1 MIDRDELAI
10 ELQALLTHLRSHQP
24 DALVSSYLAHADAHQ
39 TVMQVTVTGS
49 NDVQTGA
56 HASAPAGEAS
66 AEIAENRALL
76 RVLIAMGIPPVEQP
90 RLRSVPAA
98 DSSRVVHFPRTEAEK
113 AEPVIES
120 GEPED
125 ISWTAFWKWARE
137 HGFRD
142 KAAVEAALGRSMND
156 LLPAQIRVLLEDR

>member
-10 ELQALLTHLRSHQP
+10 ELQALLAHLRSHQP

-66 AEIAENRALL
+66 AEIAENRAML

-98 DSSRVVHFPRTEAEK
+98 DASRVVHFPRTEAEK
-113 AEPVIES
+113 VRVVSQRTYRGPHS
-120 GEPED
+120 GN
-125 ISWTAFWKWARE
+125 
-137 HGFRD
+137 
-142 KAAVEAALGRSMND
+142 GRANTVTGTRR
-156 LLPAQIRVLLEDR
+156 PWRRNWVVR